1 VSTPPRPRVVR
12 TKTTELSVT
21 GDTSFHLIA
30 RLTDMSYGGVY
41 ATAAG
46 SSPIHDFT
54 IEGDL
59 EGDDLVI
66 TALEAG
72 AVTHPYQGCP
82 TVVPRCQELVGRS
95 LVSGWRRIVLDMLGG
110 TAGCT
115 HVTTL
120 LLGLSEVRT
129 MAFFLRMNERLPYS
143 PQTREDGRWTAAG
156 LELAPSIVGACH
168 VLTRSGPTVARASAL
183 LPGDPAAPGNPAA
196 PDGPPEPLTR

>member
-21 GDTSFHLIA
+21 GDTSFHLTA
-30 RLTDMSYGGVY
+30 RLTDMSYGGEY
-41 ATAAG
+41 AAAAG

-59 EGDDLVI
+59 EGHDLVI

-72 AVTHPYQGCP
+72 AETHPYQGCP
-82 TVVPRCQELVGRS
+82 AVVPRCQELIGRS
-95 LVSGWRRIVLDMLGG
+95 LVSGWRRIVLDTLGG

-168 VLTRSGPTVARASAL
+168 VLTPSGPTVARASAL
-183 LPGDPAAPGNPAA
+183 LPEDPAAP
-196 PDGPPEPLTR
+196 DDPPEPLTR